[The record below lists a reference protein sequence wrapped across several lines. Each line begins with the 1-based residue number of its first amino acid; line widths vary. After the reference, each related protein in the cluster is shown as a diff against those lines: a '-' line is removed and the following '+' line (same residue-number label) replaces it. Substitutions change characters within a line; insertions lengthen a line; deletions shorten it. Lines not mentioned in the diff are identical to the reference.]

1 MAFTTST
8 GTDWLDVFA
17 DWRTFLVTTLG
28 WTENEYT
35 AATAA
40 EEEVATVPI
49 TVAGTGYVVDEVLT
63 LVGGTSTVAATFT
76 VTTIDGS
83 GGVTGLSITTAGNYT
98 VTPSN
103 PAATTSS
110 ASGINCTLSPTWQH
124 RTATLSVE
132 APGDGP
138 TQRVFL
144 NFNTTF
150 DVGNNFYTW
159 RPYGATSYDSAL
171 SFPSQTNATPE
182 VHLLLTDAALEYW
195 FYGNTRRAIA
205 IVRSGSNYMSMY
217 CGFFLPF
224 SLPSEHA
231 FPMYVGA
238 SYPSAALPGVANS
251 RNSSIADP
259 GVGTA
264 NYMRRSA
271 LAYREL
277 ENQASSASAI
287 SPSTGQRAFIW
298 PAKTSNSH
306 TASSG
311 TITLWNNGGFE
322 SIKNNAND
330 ESPIAQC
337 TIMDTVEGAPIGALE
352 GVFSTSG
359 FGRSAEQTLTRGGR
373 TFRLFQRAFRT
384 NPGDFF
390 AVEEL

>member
-1 MAFTTST
+1 M
-8 GTDWLDVFA
+8 
-17 DWRTFLVTTLG
+17 VTTLG

-40 EEEVATVPI
+40 QEEVATAPI
-49 TVAGTGYVVDEVLT
+49 TVAGTGYAVDDVLT
-63 LVGGTSTVAATFT
+63 LVGGTSTVTATFT
-76 VTTIDGS
+76 VTSIGGS
-83 GGVTGLSITTAGNYT
+83 GDVTGVTITTPGNYT

-103 PAATTSS
+103 PAATTV
-110 ASGINCTLSPTWQH
+110 APAGGTGCTLSPTWQH

-132 APGDGP
+132 GAGDGA
-138 TQRVFL
+138 TQRVYL

-182 VHLLLTDAALEYW
+182 VHLLLTNSSLEYW
-195 FYGNTRRAIA
+195 FYGNSRRVIA

-217 CGFFLPF
+217 AGFFLPF
-224 SLPSEHA
+224 ALPSEHA

-238 SYPSAALPGVANS
+238 SYPSAALPGVSNA

-259 GVGTA
+259 GTGTA

-271 LAYREL
+271 LAYRQL
-277 ENQASSASAI
+277 KNHSSSGNDIA
-287 SPSTGQRAFIW
+287 PETGQRAFIW
-298 PAKTSNSH
+298 PAKTSNSS
-306 TASSG
+306 TSSTG
-311 TITLWNNGGFE
+311 DITLWNNGGFA
-322 SIKNNAND
+322 SLKNNAND
-330 ESPIAQC
+330 ESPIVQA
-337 TIMDTVEGAPIGALE
+337 TIMDTIEGAPIGALE
-352 GVFSTSG
+352 GVFSTTG
-359 FGRSAEQTLTRGGR
+359 FARSAEQTLTRGGR
-373 TFRLFQRAFRT
+373 TFRLFPRAFRT